1 MAINKV
7 TFTKLG
13 LKKKEEVKSFNWGDN
28 IIEVKQYL
36 PINDKINIIE
46 NVLRNSADNNNFAN
60 PMKVDLYFN
69 LELLYHYTNITFTDK
84 QKEDVTKLFDLFE
97 ENGILVEVIKNIP
110 EEEYKNLLYWTQDTI
125 DAFYK
130 YKNSIMGIMEQ
141 ISTDYKDLDFNAN
154 KIKDEIADPN
164 NLTLLKDVM
173 EKLG

>member
-69 LELLYHYTNITFTDK
+69 KY
-84 QKEDVTKLFDLFE
+84 LFWE
-97 ENGILVEVIKNIP
+97 HI
-110 EEEYKNLLYWTQDTI
+110 
-125 DAFYK
+125 
-130 YKNSIMGIMEQ
+130 
-141 ISTDYKDLDFNAN
+141 
-154 KIKDEIADPN
+154 
-164 NLTLLKDVM
+164 
-173 EKLG
+173 